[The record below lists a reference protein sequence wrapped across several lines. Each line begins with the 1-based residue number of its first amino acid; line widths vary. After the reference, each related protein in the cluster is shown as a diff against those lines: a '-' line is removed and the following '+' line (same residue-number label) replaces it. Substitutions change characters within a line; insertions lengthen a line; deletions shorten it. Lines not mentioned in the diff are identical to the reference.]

1 MIALVEVIHKNLKEL
16 DYDLWI
22 KIVKLY
28 VSNPIDHCYLMNGL
42 LYNPERSDTIFVI
55 KNGVITGYVYAFTIR
70 GGLRIVLWGETS
82 PKHLSSVLD
91 KSTFVIINFQKD
103 AEEIE
108 VEPYLTAL
116 VERKYRNPELSY
128 FYDMV
133 TDEERFKPYR
143 AGNVRKLNEADLDA
157 FIEIRK
163 IHGRPVSREEAL
175 ELIKQRRFYGVY
187 ENDKLVGIAGARI
200 KLPEIWIIGNVFVH
214 PDYRGRG
221 YGKAVTSAITED
233 AVKSGALA
241 YLQVET
247 TNSIAINIYEK
258 LGYRTI
264 RKNPWIFAE
273 KEQYN

>member
-42 LYNPERSDTIFVI
+42 LYNPERSNTIFVI

>member
-42 LYNPERSDTIFVI
+42 LYNPERSNTIFVI
-55 KNGVITGYVYAFTIR
+55 KNGVITGYVYASTIR

-187 ENDKLVGIAGARI
+187 ENNKLVGIAGARI

>member
-42 LYNPERSDTIFVI
+42 LYNPERSNTIFVI

-163 IHGRPVSREEAL
+163 IH
-175 ELIKQRRFYGVY
+175 
-187 ENDKLVGIAGARI
+187 
-200 KLPEIWIIGNVFVH
+200 
-214 PDYRGRG
+214 
-221 YGKAVTSAITED
+221 
-233 AVKSGALA
+233 
-241 YLQVET
+241 
-247 TNSIAINIYEK
+247 
-258 LGYRTI
+258 
-264 RKNPWIFAE
+264 
-273 KEQYN
+273 

>member
-82 PKHLSSVLD
+82 PKHLSSILD

>member
-42 LYNPERSDTIFVI
+42 LYNPERSNTIFVI

-187 ENDKLVGIAGARI
+187 ENNKLVGIAGARI

>member
-55 KNGVITGYVYAFTIR
+55 KNGVITGYVYASTIR

>member
-1 MIALVEVIHKNLKEL
+1 VIALVEVIHKNLKEL

-55 KNGVITGYVYAFTIR
+55 KNGVITGYVYASTIR

>member
-1 MIALVEVIHKNLKEL
+1 VIALVEVIHKNLKEL

-82 PKHLSSVLD
+82 PKHLSSILD

>member
-42 LYNPERSDTIFVI
+42 LYNPERSNTIFVI

-241 YLQVET
+241 YLQVEN